1 MGNSGIKYRLKI
13 IIFVYNTHIM
23 PKRDHPIG
31 NVCLGDY
38 INKKHFIRRK
48 STSWRK
54 TPECEK
60 CINHTFKLYEENKS
74 YLSRISDEE
83 RAFFHHWVRKRNLE
97 DEYLILSLTYWMRV
111 KAGLATLFLVRD
123 KRIYMILCIHIALKW
138 LGYDEVYKCNFI
150 EDIREV
156 YRINPQEHSELEMDV
171 LRELSWEL

>member
-83 RAFFHHWVRKRNLE
+83 RAFFHHWVRKRNL
-97 DEYLILSLTYWMRV
+97 D
-111 KAGLATLFLVRD
+111 
-123 KRIYMILCIHIALKW
+123 
-138 LGYDEVYKCNFI
+138 DEVYKCNFI